1 MTKTIKSVSLAV
13 ALLLSPVA
21 VSAQTETTANDSVS
35 PVQANVAIAAN
46 HILFGY
52 LSYGEALKQMPLYA
66 DAQKSLEQLK
76 TTYKQEL
83 DRSEQEFSK
92 LFEEYV
98 DGQKSFP
105 ENILLKRQKELQQL
119 LEQTLAFKDETQR
132 LLTNAEAELMLPVNK
147 QQATEDNAATEAVV
161 ELKEVTTPAEAIE
174 RLKEGNARYSS
185 DQAVNPHDNSQ
196 RLNETAPH
204 QAPFCAVVACSDSRV
219 PVEHIFDQGIGDIF
233 VIRTAGNSVNGDLVM
248 GSVDYAIEHLK
259 VKSVIVM
266 GHESCGGVTGAI
278 TEPEEEVENSKI
290 DELLATIREDVRDFY
305 GQEDKLDD
313 AIRMNASKQV
323 ERILAN
329 PEVKEKV
336 EKGELSVVGAYYNVH
351 TGKVDFVE

>member
-1 MTKTIKSVSLAV
+1 MKTIYF
-13 ALLLSPVA
+13 
-21 VSAQTETTANDSVS
+21 T
-35 PVQANVAIAAN
+35 AIAAVAMTMA
-46 HILFGY
+46 
-52 LSYGEALKQMPLYA
+52 SC
-66 DAQKSLEQLK
+66 S
-76 TTYKQEL
+76 
-83 DRSEQEFSK
+83 
-92 LFEEYV
+92 
-98 DGQKSFP
+98 
-105 ENILLKRQKELQQL
+105 
-119 LEQTLAFKDETQR
+119 
-132 LLTNAEAELMLPVNK
+132 NK